1 MTYKKIA
8 IFCSFHLFSYERLH
22 IIKWNFVYSL
32 IIIKSKSSVFLGMI
46 NQFLTEIFPLDLDI
60 TPYSC
65 INILQ
70 FPFMLFAEILHAHW
84 IKFGIPVQIYHNN
97 VQVKFCFGFDW
108 AIYGRVI
115 CLGIGKIPISCSF
128 RSISSEVSKGGEHT
142 FHKYLLKLH
151 LLHRWLLVH
160 STAFVWY
167 YYSEAWGW

>member
-70 FPFMLFAEILHAHW
+70 FPFILFAEILHTHW

-115 CLGIGKIPISCSF
+115 CRGIGKKVAVSDQFLQRSPREGSTRFTNIS
-128 RSISSEVSKGGEHT
+128 
-142 FHKYLLKLH
+142 
-151 LLHRWLLVH
+151 
-160 STAFVWY
+160 
-167 YYSEAWGW
+167 

>member
-8 IFCSFHLFSYERLH
+8 IFCSFHLFSSERLH

-32 IIIKSKSSVFLGMI
+32 IIIKSIIGLRY
-46 NQFLTEIFPLDLDI
+46 

-70 FPFMLFAEILHAHW
+70 FPFILFAEILHTHW
-84 IKFGIPVQIYHNN
+84 IKFGIPVQIYHDN

-167 YYSEAWGW
+167 